1 LKLCENLKRSSLVSI
16 TVRPHSGATSRRL
29 LGGSVIFG
37 AAIAVAACGASAG
50 TSASGSGSS
59 PSAAGSAGGAAAAA
73 SASAGAGGAS
83 SSTATVAAKNVPGV
97 GTVLVNSKGQT
108 LYMLTSEKGGKI
120 TCTASNGCT
129 QAWPEVDLTGGA
141 TKATAGTGVQS
152 ALLSTV
158 KGANGTEVTYNGW
171 PLYTF
176 AGDSGAVGVAKGQG
190 LTSFGGTWYVLNAA
204 GNPVTAKAAKAG
216 SSPSSSS
223 SSGSGGSGGYG
234 Y

>member
-1 LKLCENLKRSSLVSI
+1 VST
-16 TVRPHSGATSRRL
+16 TVRVHSGSTARKL
-29 LGGSVIFG
+29 LGGGVIFG

-59 PSAAGSAGGAAAAA
+59 ASPSSAAS
-73 SASAGAGGAS
+73 SASAGAAGATS
-83 SSTATVAAKNVPGV
+83 SSAVTVSTKNVPGV
-97 GTVLVNSKGQT
+97 GPVLVNGKGQT
-108 LYMLTSEKGGKI
+108 LYLLTSEKGGKI

-129 QAWPEVDLTGGA
+129 QAWPETTLPSGTTA
-141 TKATAGTGVQS
+141 AKAGTGVKS
-152 ALLSTV
+152 SLLGTV
-158 KGANGTEVTYNGW
+158 KGATGAMEVTYNGW

-176 AGDSGAVGVAKGQG
+176 AGDSGAAGVAHGQA

-204 GNPVTAKAAKAG
+204 GNPVTAKAAAAG
-216 SSPSSSS
+216 SSS